1 MTTEKELFAL
11 DKAISKASKLAEKYT
26 LEYYKEHNP
35 NDRYGKSGISVTVM
49 MEIEE
54 FARWLDKQ
62 GKLTLIEPNKEIEIC
77 HVHILPLNP
86 IVSNLL
92 VYLGG

>member
-1 MTTEKELFAL
+1 MTSEKEMIAL

-35 NDRYGKSGISVTVM
+35 NDLYGKSGISVTIM
-49 MEIEE
+49 MEIEQ

-62 GKLTLIEPNKEIEIC
+62 GKLTLVEPDKEIDK
-77 HVHILPLNP
+77 
-86 IVSNLL
+86 
-92 VYLGG
+92 